1 MTIQITSGLSIP
13 EREVTFRFARSSGPG
28 GQNVNKVATRV
39 ELVFNVRDSTSLT
52 DEQKERVFARLGS
65 RIDSGG
71 NLHFASQESR
81 SQWRNREVVVEKFAS
96 LLRKALAVQKKR
108 KPTKPSAASQHSRI
122 RNKKSHSVKKKLRGR
137 VNPVSD

>member
-1 MTIQITSGLSIP
+1 MTIRITSSLSIP
-13 EREVTFRFARSSGPG
+13 EHEVTFRFARSSGPG

-39 ELVFNVRDSTSLT
+39 ELVFNVRDSASLT
-52 DEQKERVFARLGS
+52 NAQKEQVYSRLGS

-96 LLRKALAVQKKR
+96 LMQKALAVQKKR
-108 KPTKPSAASQHSRI
+108 KPTRPSAASQHSRI
-122 RNKKSHSVKKKLRGR
+122 RSKKSHSVKKKLRGK
-137 VNPVSD
+137 VNAAGE

>member
-1 MTIQITSGLSIP
+1 MTIQITSVLSIP

-39 ELVFNVRDSTSLT
+39 ELVFNVRDSGSLT
-52 DEQKERVFARLGS
+52 NEQKERVFARLGS

-71 NLHFASQESR
+71 NLHCASQESR

-108 KPTKPSAASQHSRI
+108 KPTKPSAASRHSRI
-122 RNKKSHSVKKKLRGR
+122 CNKKSHSVKKKLRGR
-137 VNPVSD
+137 VSPAGE